1 MFSIQEQPAWAG
13 TSWSSSLIPGKDC
26 DGRCANS
33 ALDIHGDIH
42 MDGQAAHW
50 KTASQRCR
58 RRAVVWGLGRV
69 EMKAETLSTDVGW
82 GGPGF
87 ILLNLTF
94 LFFF

>member
-1 MFSIQEQPAWAG
+1 
-13 TSWSSSLIPGKDC
+13 
-26 DGRCANS
+26 
-33 ALDIHGDIH
+33 

-58 RRAVVWGLGRV
+58 GRAVVWGLGRV

-94 LFFF
+94 FFLKDFMYLFMRNTEKETET